1 MEQKESVNILLVDD
15 QPAKLLSYESIL
27 GGLGENLI
35 RANSGKEALA
45 QLLKTEI
52 AVVLVDVHMPEMDGY
67 ELASL
72 IRNHPRFHKTAIILV
87 SGVFT
92 EERDR
97 IKGYV
102 SGAMDYVLVP
112 IVPEILRAKVRAF
125 ADLYRKTGELER
137 LNQELEERVRQRT
150 EEIAASAALLKTSE
164 ERLRLVLATSG
175 IQGWTWDLRKNEFT
189 WIGPWG
195 DAKQV
200 CQSFADFL
208 TVVKPGDRKLVQDAF
223 NQAVSSGVDYHA
235 EFRTLEG
242 GEDRWWLGRGTVIRD
257 TNGQP
262 TSIAG
267 ININITAQKRAEE
280 ERVVLLKNAENARRE
295 AEGANRLKDE
305 FLALLSHELRTP
317 LNAITGWG
325 QMLQGG
331 GLDQETQAKAIDT
344 INRNALLQ
352 AQLISDL
359 LDVSRIVSGKMR
371 LDPKPL
377 DLRLVVKAA
386 LDSARPAAEAR
397 EIQIDLSVPFENCA
411 ILGDGGRLQQ
421 VLWNILTNATRFAPR
436 KGHIQVAVEKM
447 GPHVGITVQD
457 DGPGIPAEFLPHVFE
472 PFRQA
477 DPGSRQANQG
487 LGLGLAIVRN
497 LVEAHGGHVQAVN
510 RDDGPGAIFKV
521 ILPLSTGSP
530 DLSNPQ
536 RSSSAAL
543 AKETNWLQSAP
554 SLRDIRVLVVDDEAD
569 AREVA
574 ALVMERCG
582 AKVRIAAS
590 AMVAMEMLAEEL
602 PDVITADIE
611 MPVEDGY
618 SLIRRIR
625 ALPAERGGR
634 TPVIALTARAS
645 TQDRSRLLRAG
656 FSRHVPKPLFP
667 LELVIA
673 VAALAPQRD
682 PSAPG
687 GQDGSG
693 QGKVQIHENEG
704 GGETAHDKPKATAM
718 QGELNPLP
726 PTTGKM
732 PDRSP
737 APADGYAGIDVP
749 SSRGKAH
756 SEPSVRTE
764 AFSLSEESGWPTEE
778 VG

>member
-1 MEQKESVNILLVDD
+1 MEQKEPVNILLVDD

-27 GGLGENLI
+27 GELGEKLI

-72 IRNHPRFHKTAIILV
+72 IRNHPRFYKTAIILV

-112 IVPEILRAKVRAF
+112 IVPEILRAKVRVF
-125 ADLYRKTGELER
+125 ADLYRKTGQLER
-137 LNQELEERVRQRT
+137 LNQELEERVRERT
-150 EEIAASAALLKTSE
+150 EEIAASAALLQTSE

-189 WIGPWG
+189 WIGSWG

-257 TNGQP
+257 THGQP

-280 ERVVLLKNAENARRE
+280 ERVVLLKHAENARRE
-295 AEGANRLKDE
+295 AERANRLKDE

-331 GLDQETQAKAIDT
+331 GLDQQTQAKAIDT

-359 LDVSRIVSGKMR
+359 LDVSRIVSGKLR

-377 DLRLVVKAA
+377 DLRSVVKAA

-397 EIQIDLSVPFENCA
+397 EIQIDLSVPFESCA
-411 ILGDGGRLQQ
+411 VLGDGVRLQQ
-421 VLWNILTNATRFAPR
+421 VLWNILSNATRYAPR
-436 KGHIQVAVEKM
+436 KGHIQIAVEKM
-447 GPHVGITVQD
+447 GSHVGITVQD
-457 DGPGIPAEFLPHVFE
+457 DGPGIPAEFLPHIFE

-477 DPGSRQANQG
+477 DPGGRQANQG
-487 LGLGLAIVRN
+487 LGLGLAIVSN

-510 RDDGPGAIFKV
+510 REDGPGAIFKV
-521 ILPLSTGSP
+521 ILPLSAGSP
-530 DLSNPQ
+530 ELSATQRNP
-536 RSSSAAL
+536 SAGF
-543 AKETNWLQSAP
+543 AKDTNWLQSAP

-582 AKVRIAAS
+582 AQVRIAAS
-590 AMVAMEMLAEEL
+590 AMEALEMLTEEL
-602 PDVITADIE
+602 PDVMAADIE

-618 SLIRRIR
+618 GLIRRIR
-625 ALPAERGGR
+625 ALPPERGGR
-634 TPVIALTARAS
+634 IPVIALTARAS
-645 TQDRSRLLRAG
+645 AQDRSKLLYAG
-656 FSRHVPKPLFP
+656 FSRHVPKPLIP
-667 LELVIA
+667 LELVTT
-673 VAALAPQRD
+673 VAALAAQRS
-682 PSAPG
+682 PSTAA
-687 GQDGSG
+687 GQEGLVQEKG
-693 QGKVQIHENEG
+693 QIHENED
-704 GGETAHDKPKATAM
+704 ERKAQEGKSEASVM
-718 QGELNPLP
+718 EIEKNPSP
-726 PTTGKM
+726 PRRAKRGHLH
-732 PDRSP
+732 
-737 APADGYAGIDVP
+737 
-749 SSRGKAH
+749 SS
-756 SEPSVRTE
+756 VN
-764 AFSLSEESGWPTEE
+764 
-778 VG
+778 